1 MKYTSRT
8 TAYVCPGIQF
18 VSTNPCHIIVV
29 IVIVVF
35 LIDRNCCFRKKQRC
49 WSRRLFY
56 LCKSHWAKTTWIS
69 EMKGHMIFKVAMSCH
84 CWIEFFSSTDSYTWT
99 PDVMRSPLSVFSTYN
114 NESLFIYKPQC
125 LFSPASRKYNGSIN
139 FTFII
144 CVCQV
149 VKLINLKN
157 EQRCN
162 IIQFRELQGVM

>member
-18 VSTNPCHIIVV
+18 VSTNPCPVIVV

-49 WSRRLFY
+49 WYRRLFY

-84 CWIEFFSSTDSYTWT
+84 CWIEVFFRQILIHEHQMWWEAHY
-99 PDVMRSPLSVFSTYN
+99 LSFLLIITN
-114 NESLFIYKPQC
+114 PC
-125 LFSPASRKYNGSIN
+125 LFTNRSASSLLH
-139 FTFII
+139 
-144 CVCQV
+144 Q
-149 VKLINLKN
+149 
-157 EQRCN
+157 EN
-162 IIQFRELQGVM
+162 ITGQ